1 MSAITD
7 VPAIPVAYEELTVGA
22 VAVGF
27 ANIPSVGQL
36 VRSEARVASGPIN
49 YRKDGVAPT
58 ATFGI
63 PSFDGD
69 VFQLDRYE
77 VIRFQAVRQGST
89 NGIIRATHFVRA

>member
-22 VAVGF
+22 IPVGF
-27 ANIPSVGQL
+27 TNLPSAGQL

-49 YRKDGVAPT
+49 WRKDGTAPT
-58 ATFGI
+58 TVVGVPA
-63 PSFDGD
+63 FDGD

-77 VIRFQAVRQGST
+77 VVRFQAVRQGIT
-89 NGIIRATHFVRA
+89 NGVIRAHHFVRA